1 MTESRVVHRLALLL
15 MSTGLYACAGAGGNS
30 MLKTPAVELTS
41 VEMSRMSFTNQTF
54 LLGFNVSN
62 PNPFPVP
69 VRSVRYRVRLNNQN
83 FAGGETASDFT
94 IPPGGEEDFVISV
107 DLDLLQAGA
116 QLTSIIR
123 SGVRDNIDYEIYGA
137 LSTGIPTSPT
147 LRFSNSG
154 TIMVQSEL
162 F

>member
-1 MTESRVVHRLALLL
+1 MTEWRIVHRFALLL
-15 MSTGLYACAGAGGNS
+15 TSVGMCACAGSTS

-54 LLGFNVSN
+54 LLGFNVHN

-69 VRSVRYRVRLNNQN
+69 VRSVRYRVRLNNEN

-94 IPPGGEEDFVISV
+94 IPAGGHEDFVISV
-107 DLDLLQAGA
+107 DLDLLQSGA

-123 SGVRDNIDYEIYGA
+123 SGVHDNLDYEIYGD
-137 LSTGIPTSPT
+137 LSIGIPTSPT